1 MNDKEKMLSGLLYN
15 SNDEELFNDRLKAKE
30 LIYDFNNT
38 YPTKLKERNEILKKL
53 IAKIGTNLFIEQP
66 FRCDLGYN
74 IQIGDNFYANYN
86 CTILD
91 CAKVKIG
98 NNVMFGPNVSIYTA
112 THPIH
117 YELRNKGLE
126 YALSITIEDN
136 VWIGGNVVILP
147 NVSIGKNSVIGAGSI
162 VTSNIAPNSVAVGN
176 PAKIIREITK
186 SDKEYYCK
194 NNKV

>member
-66 FRCDLGYN
+66 FRCDFGYN
-74 IQIGDNFYANYN
+74 IQIGNNFYANYN